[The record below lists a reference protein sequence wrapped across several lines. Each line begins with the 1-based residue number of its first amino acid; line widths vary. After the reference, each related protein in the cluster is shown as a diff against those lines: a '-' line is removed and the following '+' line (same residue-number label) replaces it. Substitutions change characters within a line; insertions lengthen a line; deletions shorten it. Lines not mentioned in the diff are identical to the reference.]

1 MIPKSTYFNFDESGF
16 LNEKVNISNFKGWS
30 GLSVTRFQMSK
41 NSVVDSDEINS
52 KFPQLNDKEKIFVII
67 EGSTNFIKNNEKIKL
82 DKLDAVDFVSS
93 NQKFKMISD
102 EETTLYM
109 IGSEKSKSINDET
122 HYFNFLKD
130 IQPRNLWGG
139 QIISRPYEGK
149 EITLVLF
156 DLKSGFKFE
165 DKGHPNEQ
173 ITWLIDGKMSFYAD
187 SQKDTLVKNYG
198 ISIGANHA
206 HGGMSEGAI
215 GFDAFFP
222 KRKEEKYRKN

>member
-1 MIPKSTYFNFDESGF
+1 MIPKSTYFNFDKFNF

-41 NSVVDSDEINS
+41 NSVMVSDEIDS

-67 EGSTNFIKNNEKIKL
+67 EGSINFIKNNDKIKL
-82 DKLDAVDFVSS
+82 NKLDAVDFVSS

-130 IQPRNLWGG
+130 IKPRNLWGG

-149 EITLVLF
+149 GITLVLF

-173 ITWLIDGKMSFYAD
+173 ITWLTDGKMSFYAD